1 MRQNVEHISLQG
13 LRCSF
18 TTLAKHIK
26 NKLAKVIKTRYWT
39 VDKATENLLRL
50 NNKMNT
56 KAAFLS
62 VITAAGRVVH
72 TRDDGVSVIPIDLLG
87 P

>member
-1 MRQNVEHISLQG
+1 MRQRVEHISLQG

-26 NKLAKVIKTRYWT
+26 TRYWT
-39 VDKATENLLRL
+39 VDKAAENLLRL
-50 NNKMNT
+50 NNEMNT

-62 VITAAGRVVH
+62 VIAAAGRVVH
-72 TRDDGVSVIPIDLLG
+72 TRDDGVSVIPIDPLG